1 MEGLKMNIL
10 KTSEIKA
17 NPEILRN
24 FPRLAGWYKFW
35 AKRKVVELWLN
46 DFPEL
51 LEKLTKKEFFGETYY
66 YVYVGITRN
75 ESVENRLHWH
85 INQQNTYQHIIV
97 GTLSTLRVSVAALM
111 YLQGRAPYSNKATEE
126 VMGDMVVEF
135 EPFFEIRDAAG
146 VVKAEEIERNEMA
159 NNVLILNIK
168 GNHSKECAEFKKFL
182 KQARQRQNHSWN
194 VSTARDYAGSW
205 GHFIPEED

>member
-1 MEGLKMNIL
+1 MNVL
-10 KTSEIKA
+10 KTSEVKA
-17 NPEILRN
+17 NNKILHN

-35 AKRKVVELWLN
+35 AKRKIVELWLN

-75 ESVENRLHWH
+75 ESVADRLNWH

-97 GTLSTLRVSVAALM
+97 GTLSTLRQSVAALM

-126 VMGDMVVEF
+126 VLGDMVVEF
-135 EPFFEIRDAAG
+135 DPFFEIRDAAG
-146 VVKAEEIERNEMA
+146 VAKVEEIERNEMA
-159 NNVLILNIK
+159 DNVLILNIK
-168 GNHSKECAEFKKFL
+168 GNYSKECAEFKKFL
-182 KQARQRQNHSWN
+182 KRARQRQNHSWN
-194 VSTARDYAGSW
+194 VSTARNYAGCS
-205 GHFIPEED
+205 GHFIPYED